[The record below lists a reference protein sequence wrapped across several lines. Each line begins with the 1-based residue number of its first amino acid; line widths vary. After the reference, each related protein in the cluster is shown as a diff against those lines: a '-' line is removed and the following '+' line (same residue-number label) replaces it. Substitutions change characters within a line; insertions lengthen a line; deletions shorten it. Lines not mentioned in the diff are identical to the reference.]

1 PAFWEV
7 MAEQGVPAYVHRMP
21 ASYPLTETTATVFPD
36 MGMPDLAGALSG
48 ISYLWTENPW
58 QGDSLTGESYHV
70 ETIKMNRRNAD
81 MWLKWSKLYGPP
93 LTILNVDDLKAQ
105 VADAI
110 AVGENEKA
118 NSLQK
123 EIERKQE
130 LSVPIA
136 LMVDNTGD
144 APQLAVQIEGEYATA
159 GLGEW
164 SNWVQ
169 VEFSDFMGGMMP
181 ITGYTRFRFLSAEP
195 FEAYALPIQLD
206 PFVGGG
212 ISMPEGASAE
222 LAEAIGPYIVQGF
235 ADAYKSYKAELLD
248 TDGFL
253 NQSDMVLEERT
264 RMMHYGLDQV
274 EESGGLLF
282 LYTGSLDMRCHM
294 LWHLQDEE
302 HPHQEAPGDYLG
314 VPFDEQIDRI
324 YVQVDQM
331 LGEMVARIEKM
342 ESETGE
348 SVELIVMSDHGFAPF
363 RRKMHIND
371 WLVQEGYLVLK
382 DGAASAPNLMYEV
395 DAEGHPKLG
404 SGPVDW
410 SKSKAYCVGFNG
422 IILNRMG
429 REAEGIVTEAEADAL
444 LAEITGK
451 LLALEDGG
459 RPVFTKVLPA
469 TEVFSGPEEVLELAP
484 DLQLG
489 FNTEFGA
496 SDECATG
503 GVVGGL
509 EPGNCMVDN
518 DSRWSGSHLMD
529 PELVR
534 GTIISRSGK
543 SFSKDPALEDITATL
558 YSLFDVTPPE
568 GMDGRP
574 LY

>member
-1 PAFWEV
+1 